1 MKIYVIIGQ
10 TATGK
15 TAKALEI
22 AKKVN
27 GELIN
32 FDSRQVYKKLD
43 IVTGKDID
51 TSQFHE
57 VEKGKNFDIGYFEI
71 HQPTCLAGRQATD
84 HRPPTKLWL
93 YDVADPKTVF
103 SSYDFTKCAVL
114 SIKQII
120 KEGRAPIL
128 VGGTYLY
135 LYHLLYDIP
144 TGNEPNWRLR
154 KELEGLDISK
164 LQRRLEKKSPD
175 IFAKLNNSDLHNPH
189 RLIRKIE
196 LAESGQKTYANLPRE
211 RITLGEKLNEINL
224 ELEITG
230 YFCEDKNELRNVITE
245 RVEKRIKSGAVDE
258 LKKLL
263 AIGYKLSDPGLI
275 TIGYPQIKRFIDG
288 EITEEQLK
296 AEWITKELKYAKR
309 QYTFMKRD
317 KNIKWTVI

>member
-1 MKIYVIIGQ
+1 MKIYVITGQ

-15 TAKALEI
+15 TAKALET
-22 AKKVN
+22 AKKAN

-51 TSQFHE
+51 TTTFHS
-57 VEKGKNFDIGYFEI
+57 VEKRGNFVIGYYAIQE
-71 HQPTCLAGRQATD
+71 PTTD
-84 HRPPTKLWL
+84 HRPPIKIWL

-103 SSYDFTKCAVL
+103 SSYDFIKCAQL
-114 SIKQII
+114 AIKRIV
-120 KEGRAPIL
+120 KEGKTPVL

-144 TGNEPNWRLR
+144 EGNEPNWRLR
-154 KELEGLDISK
+154 KELEELDISK

-175 IFAKLNNSDLHNPH
+175 IFSKLNNSDLHNPH

-196 LAESGQKTYANLPRE
+196 LAESGQKTYANLPRDE
-211 RITLGEKLNEINL
+211 ITLGTKLGIDNMEIEIIGLVYEKS
-224 ELEITG
+224 
-230 YFCEDKNELRNVITE
+230 EDLRKAVTE
-245 RVEKRIKSGAVDE
+245 RVDKRLAAGAVNE

-263 AIGYKLSDPGLI
+263 TMGYKLTDPGLI
-275 TIGYPQIKRFIDG
+275 TIGYPQIKQFIDG
-288 EITEEQLK
+288 ETTEEQLK

-317 KNIKWTVI
+317 KNIKWVLV